1 MTYRGYTLRL
11 QSDGT
16 YEAWKT
22 TERIDVGFSHPSAID
37 RIVTTARTVEEA
49 EAQIDRRLRR
59 PQKTIEKNDAQ
70 LRLFDEKDKEV
81 FGGE

>member
-22 TERIDVGFSHPSAID
+22 TEFVSIGFSHPSAID
-37 RIVTTARTVEEA
+37 RIVTSARTIEEA
-49 EAQIDRRLRR
+49 KAQIDRRLKKASRVV
-59 PQKTIEKNDAQ
+59 EKDDAQ
-70 LRLFDEKDKEV
+70 LRLFKE
-81 FGGE
+81 EEENS